1 MGGWGFRDWVG
12 EVKMGELEGNGCAEM
27 EKLECYRRMNLV
39 TKKLPHWV
47 TALIKGM
54 VKIKEKKYGFKH
66 TSYTI
71 LKPYAPLSRI
81 VKIMCT

>member
-39 TKKLPHWV
+39 TKKTPSLGHCFNQGNGEN
-47 TALIKGM
+47 KR
-54 VKIKEKKYGFKH
+54 KKVW
-66 TSYTI
+66 
-71 LKPYAPLSRI
+71 L
-81 VKIMCT
+81 